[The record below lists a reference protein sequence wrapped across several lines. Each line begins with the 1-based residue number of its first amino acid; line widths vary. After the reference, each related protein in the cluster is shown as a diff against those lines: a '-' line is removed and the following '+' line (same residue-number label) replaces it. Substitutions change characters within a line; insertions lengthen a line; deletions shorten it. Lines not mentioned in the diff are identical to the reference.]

1 MTAITIKKKLD
12 EYLPL
17 LTIKQ
22 QELLLEMV
30 ITILKVEPNAKRISV
45 KQYNKELAK
54 AEKSISKG
62 EFVTQKE
69 LEKKAKKWK

>member
-54 AEKSISKG
+54 SEKSISKG
-62 EFVTQKE
+62 DFISQKE
-69 LEKKAKKWK
+69 LEKKVRKWK

>member
-54 AEKSISKG
+54 AEKSIAKG
-62 EFVTQKE
+62 DYVSQKE
-69 LEKKAKKWK
+69 LEKKVKKWK

>member
-30 ITILKVEPNAKRISV
+30 ITILKVEPNTKRISV

-54 AEKSISKG
+54 SEKSISKG
-62 EFVTQKE
+62 DFISQKE
-69 LEKKAKKWK
+69 LEKKVKKWK

>member
-54 AEKSISKG
+54 SEKSISKG
-62 EFVTQKE
+62 DFISQKE
-69 LEKKAKKWK
+69 LEKKVKKWK